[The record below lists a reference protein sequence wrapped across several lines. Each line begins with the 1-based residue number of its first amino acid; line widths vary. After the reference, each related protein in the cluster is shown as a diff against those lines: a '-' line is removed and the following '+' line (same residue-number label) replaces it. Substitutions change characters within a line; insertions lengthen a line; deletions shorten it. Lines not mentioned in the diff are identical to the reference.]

1 MDISDQTVREH
12 YSDLLGLGKEWL
24 VERVDAD
31 HAKQRLEAWA
41 GWNPKRK
48 LRCPSCERACPGYD
62 SLPQRT
68 WRHLDACGYL
78 TLVHARIPRCRCPK
92 HGVGQVRVP
101 WAEPGSRFTL
111 AFERHAIEVL
121 LAARSLSDGCKLLRI
136 DWSTAHRIQQRSVQ
150 RGLERRAAD
159 PVRYVGLD
167 EKSFGR
173 GQHYGTIMS
182 DLEGKRVLE
191 VVEHRREEDAREAIE
206 SLPEPVRAGIEAV
219 ALDMWQPFVSAVRA
233 ALPQAA
239 VVHDKFHVMKMLGG
253 AVDKVRKAE
262 HRALRAE
269 GDETLTGRKYL
280 FLKNPENFSPEQ
292 EADFK
297 TLLSLELKV
306 GRAWNLRQLFA
317 HLWDFVSQ
325 GHARGFF
332 QKWFVRT
339 KRSKLPPMKS
349 VADTLKRHEAN
360 ILTYFTHRITNA
372 TAEGLNS
379 LIQALKA
386 NARGFRSFANF
397 RISILFHLGRLHL
410 YP

>member
-12 YSDLLGLGKEWL
+12 YADLLGLGEEWL

-31 HAKQRLEAWA
+31 HGKQRLEAWA
-41 GWNPKRK
+41 AWNPKKK
-48 LRCPSCERACPGYD
+48 LRCPTCKRVCPGYD

-78 TLVHARIPRCRCPK
+78 TQVHARIPRCRCAK

-121 LAARSLSDGCKLLRI
+121 LAARSISDGCDLLRI
-136 DWSTAHRIQQRSVQ
+136 DWSTAHRIQRRGVE

-159 PVRYVGLD
+159 PVRHLGID
-167 EKSFGR
+167 EKSFGQ
-173 GQHYGTIMS
+173 GQHYGTVLS

-191 VVEHRREEDAREAIE
+191 VVEHRREEDARAAIQ
-206 SLPEPVRAGIEAV
+206 AV
-219 ALDMWQPFVSAVRA
+219 AMDMWQPFVSAVREV
-233 ALPQAA
+233 LPQAA
-239 VVHDKFHVMKMLGG
+239 VVHDKFHVMKMLGE
-253 AVDKVRKAE
+253 AVDKVRRAE
-262 HRALRAE
+262 HRALIAE
-269 GDETLTGRKYL
+269 GDGTLTGTKYL
-280 FLKNPENFSPEQ
+280 FLKNPVNFTPGQ
-292 EADFK
+292 EASFQ
-297 TLLSLELKV
+297 TLMKLELKV

-317 HLWDFVSQ
+317 HLWDFMSP
-325 GHARGFF
+325 GHARRFF

-339 KRSKLPPMKS
+339 RRSKLPPMKS
-349 VADTLKRHEAN
+349 VADTLKRHEEN

-372 TAEGLNS
+372 AAEGLNS

-386 NARGFRSFANF
+386 NARGFRSFINF
-397 RISILFHLGRLHL
+397 RIAILFHLGRLHL
-410 YP
+410 HP